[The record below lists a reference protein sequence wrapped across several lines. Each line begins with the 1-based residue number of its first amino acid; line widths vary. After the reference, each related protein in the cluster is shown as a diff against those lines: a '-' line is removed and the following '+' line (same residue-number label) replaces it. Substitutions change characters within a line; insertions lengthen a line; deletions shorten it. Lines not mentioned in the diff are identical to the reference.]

1 MNKYNESIEFIRN
14 RIYHLET
21 SFKGHADL
29 SYLDN
34 VILPPIRELVERATP
49 KEYVIKEIGK
59 GRHKGLIFLSC
70 KCGYGSIVE
79 GDKHCG
85 NCGQALDWEATL
97 SNDKT
102 L

>member
-49 KEYVIKEIGK
+49 MKLNGCKNDWACANCDSDYGIIE
-59 GRHKGLIFLSC
+59 GRDYC
-70 KCGYGSIVE
+70 AT
-79 GDKHCG
+79 
-85 NCGQALDWEATL
+85 CGQALDWDE
-97 SNDKT
+97 
-102 L
+102 